1 MMRALIFI
9 ASLLVVPL
17 AILLFAQWPL
27 RELVQ
32 AYSRLA
38 NDMAQVLF
46 AVYVAVAVTAASGAN
61 THLSA
66 ARPDGDTAT
75 SAVPMTGK
83 LTRLRPWALLVCVGP
98 WSVFM
103 LWSAWPQIA
112 ASVTGLEKFG
122 ETLTPGFFLVKL
134 ALALML
140 VLVLVEALARVF
152 KNRGDQ
158 KSRATP

>member
-1 MMRALIFI
+1 LLDDPFMMRPLILA

-17 AILLFAQWPL
+17 ALLLFAQWPL

-38 NDMAQVLF
+38 NDLAQVLF
-46 AVYVAVAVTAASGAN
+46 ALYVAVAVTAASVAK

-66 ARPDGDTAT
+66 APHLAGASEGSAT
-75 SAVPMTGK
+75 TGGK
-83 LTRLRPWALLVCVGP
+83 FQGGRPWALLACVGP

-112 ASVTGLEKFG
+112 ADFWRT
-122 ETLTPGFFLVKL
+122 T
-134 ALALML
+134 
-140 VLVLVEALARVF
+140 R
-152 KNRGDQ
+152 
-158 KSRATP
+158 KS